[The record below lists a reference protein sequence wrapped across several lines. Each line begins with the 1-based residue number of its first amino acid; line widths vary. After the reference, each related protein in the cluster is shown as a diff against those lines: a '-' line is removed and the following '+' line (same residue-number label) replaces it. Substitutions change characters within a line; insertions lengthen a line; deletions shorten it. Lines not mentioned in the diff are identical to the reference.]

1 MKTKYPSPWKVTVTF
16 FFTSQNKRYT
26 ARYKYQLPF
35 WQLLAVQ
42 MGIVLNSQRIS
53 KQSNYLNRKLINKKN
68 ELFSPHRISWSRN
81 HWTAAVGAKK
91 KKKDFISGLRS
102 ASMGK
107 ERKHLWNLSETITYL
122 HLSKCMEP
130 IELWKP
136 NSYSIFQQHKRS
148 ITLERFRI

>member
-1 MKTKYPSPWKVTVTF
+1 MCIFPSPICCVVIKGWHTWDFLKSITMKTKYPSPWKVTVTF

-42 MGIVLNSQRIS
+42 MGIVLNSQRIP

-91 KKKDFISGLRS
+91 QNKTKKTKLCFRS
-102 ASMGK
+102 SF
-107 ERKHLWNLSETITYL
+107 S
-122 HLSKCMEP
+122 
-130 IELWKP
+130 
-136 NSYSIFQQHKRS
+136 
-148 ITLERFRI
+148 